1 MQVLHVLAVAA
12 PPYPQLLDYG
22 FSQDTL
28 VMPSSAAAYTI
39 AIVYWLELLTES
51 FESCKEFKTA
61 QHG

>member
-1 MQVLHVLAVAA
+1 MAA

-28 VMPSSAAAYTI
+28 FMASSAAAETI
-39 AIVYWLELLTES
+39 AIVYLFELLTES
-51 FESCKEFKTA
+51 FESCKEFKMA